1 MLQTSS
7 KASRTGYLFGIAS
20 AVTAGLIPVLSKLA
34 LVSVKP
40 LTISALVFLAA
51 GLMLLLY
58 HPRERP
64 SRKSA
69 GWMLVTGLL
78 GAALAP
84 ALYLYGLNQTS
95 AVNASLLSNAEVF
108 FTGVIAFAVF
118 RESLKRRQLF
128 ESLIVVAGI
137 FIVSTGLDFS
147 SVQLLHGLAGNLL
160 VLAAGL
166 VWALDNNL
174 SRVTSQKFGPVFVS
188 KFRNIFGGGLL
199 LGFLIATSAFSS
211 VPIAS
216 VPILI
221 LYAADVALATL
232 TFMAALVRIGAVRTL
247 IAFSTTSIFGSAFSV
262 AILGEGVTF
271 IQATGGALILLGVY
285 LIQKSE
291 SR

>member
-1 MLQTSS
+1 MSQISGKTSRS
-7 KASRTGYLFGIAS
+7 GYLFGIAS
-20 AVTAGLIPVLSKLA
+20 AVTAGLVPVFSKLA
-34 LVSVKP
+34 LVSVRP
-40 LTISALVFLAA
+40 LTVSALVFLVA

-58 HPRERP
+58 HPKERP
-64 SRKSA
+64 GKKSA
-69 GWMLVTGLL
+69 GWMLVTGLI

-84 ALYLYGLNQTS
+84 ALYLYGINQTS
-95 AVNASLLSNAEVF
+95 AVNAALLSNAEVF

-118 RESLKRRQLF
+118 KETLKRTQLV

-137 FIVSTGLDFS
+137 IIVSTGLDFS
-147 SVQLLHGLAGNLL
+147 SVQLQHGLAGNLL

-166 VWALDNNL
+166 VWAVDNNL

-211 VPIAS
+211 VPTAA
-216 VPILI
+216 VPVLI
-221 LYAADVALATL
+221 LYAADIALTTL

-247 IAFSTTSIFGSAFSV
+247 LAFSTTSIFGSAFSV
-262 AILGEGVTF
+262 AVLGEGITI

>member
-1 MLQTSS
+1 
-7 KASRTGYLFGIAS
+7 
-20 AVTAGLIPVLSKLA
+20 VLSKLA
-34 LVSVKP
+34 LVSVQP
-40 LTISALVFLAA
+40 LTVSALVFLVA
-51 GLMLLLY
+51 GLILLLY
-58 HPRERP
+58 HPKERP
-64 SRKSA
+64 GRKSA
-69 GWMLVTGLL
+69 GWMLVTGLI
-78 GAALAP
+78 GAAVAP
-84 ALYLYGLNQTS
+84 ALYLYGINQTS
-95 AVNASLLSNAEVF
+95 AVNAALLSNAEVF
-108 FTGVIAFAVF
+108 FTGVIAFVVF
-118 RESLKRRQLF
+118 KETLKRRQLF

-137 FIVSTGLDFS
+137 VVVTTGLDFS

-166 VWALDNNL
+166 FWAVDNNL
-174 SRVTSQKFGPVFVS
+174 SRVTSQKFGPVFVA

-247 IAFSTTSIFGSAFSV
+247 LAFSTTSIFGSLFSV
-262 AILGEGVTF
+262 VVLGEGVTI

>member
-1 MLQTSS
+1 MSS
-7 KASRTGYLFGIAS
+7 
-20 AVTAGLIPVLSKLA
+20 GLIPVLSKLA
-34 LVSVKP
+34 LVNVKP
-40 LTISALVFLAA
+40 LTVSALVFLTA
-51 GLMLLLY
+51 GLILLLY
-58 HPRERP
+58 HPKERP
-64 SRKSA
+64 GRKSA
-69 GWMLVTGLL
+69 GWMLVTGLI

-95 AVNASLLSNAEVF
+95 AVNAALLSNAEVF

-118 RESLKRRQLF
+118 KETLKRRQLF
-128 ESLIVVAGI
+128 ESLIVVVGI
-137 FIVSTGLDFS
+137 VIVSTGLDFS
-147 SVQLLHGLAGNLL
+147 SVQLSHGLAGNLL

-199 LGFLIATSAFSS
+199 LGFLIATSAFSAI
-211 VPIAS
+211 PIAA
-216 VPILI
+216 VPVLI
-221 LYAADVALATL
+221 LYAGDVALATL

-262 AILGEGVTF
+262 AILGESVTI

>member
-1 MLQTSS
+1 MSQSSS
-7 KASRTGYLFGIAS
+7 KASRSGYLFGIGS

-40 LTISALVFLAA
+40 LTVSALVFLVA
-51 GLMLLLY
+51 GLMLLFY
-58 HPRERP
+58 HPKERP
-64 SRKSA
+64 GKKSA

-78 GAALAP
+78 GAAVAP
-84 ALYLYGLNQTS
+84 ALYLYGINQTS
-95 AVNASLLSNAEVF
+95 AVNAALLSNAEVF

-118 RESLKRRQLF
+118 KETLKRRQLF
-128 ESLIVVAGI
+128 ESLIVIAGI
-137 FIVSTGLDFS
+137 VIVTTSLDFS
-147 SVQLLHGLAGNLL
+147 SVQLLHGLTGNLL

-199 LGFLIATSAFSS
+199 LGFLVATSAFSV
-211 VPIAS
+211 VPTAA

-221 LYAADVALATL
+221 LYAADVALATI

-247 IAFSTTSIFGSAFSV
+247 IAFSTTSIFGSVFSV
-262 AILGEGVTF
+262 TLLGEGITIV
-271 IQATGGALILLGVY
+271 QVTGGALILLGVY

>member
-1 MLQTSS
+1 M
-7 KASRTGYLFGIAS
+7 
-20 AVTAGLIPVLSKLA
+20 LSKLA
-34 LVSVKP
+34 LVSVQP
-40 LTISALVFLAA
+40 LTVSALVFLVA
-51 GLMLLLY
+51 GLILLLY
-58 HPRERP
+58 HPKERP
-64 SRKSA
+64 GRKSA
-69 GWMLVTGLL
+69 GWMLVTGLI
-78 GAALAP
+78 GAAVAP
-84 ALYLYGLNQTS
+84 ALYLYGINQTS
-95 AVNASLLSNAEVF
+95 AVNAALLSNAEVF
-108 FTGVIAFAVF
+108 FTGVIAFVVF
-118 RESLKRRQLF
+118 KETLKRRQLF

-137 FIVSTGLDFS
+137 VVVTTGLDFS

-166 VWALDNNL
+166 FWAVDNNL
-174 SRVTSQKFGPVFVS
+174 SRVTSQKFGPVFVA

-247 IAFSTTSIFGSAFSV
+247 LAFSTTSIFGSLFSV
-262 AILGEGVTF
+262 VVLGEGVTI

>member
-1 MLQTSS
+1 LSQTPS
-7 KASRTGYLFGIAS
+7 KTSRTGYLYGIGS
-20 AVTAGLIPVLSKLA
+20 AITAGLIPVLSKLA
-34 LVSVKP
+34 LVSVQP
-40 LTISALVFLAA
+40 LTVSALVFLVA
-51 GLMLLLY
+51 GLILLLY
-58 HPRERP
+58 HPKERP
-64 SRKSA
+64 GRKSA
-69 GWMLVTGLL
+69 GWMLVTGLI
-78 GAALAP
+78 GAAVAP
-84 ALYLYGLNQTS
+84 ALYLYGINQTS
-95 AVNASLLSNAEVF
+95 AVNAALLSNAEVF
-108 FTGVIAFAVF
+108 FTGVIAFVVF
-118 RESLKRRQLF
+118 KETLKRRQLF

-137 FIVSTGLDFS
+137 VVVTTGLDFS

-166 VWALDNNL
+166 FWAVDNNL
-174 SRVTSQKFGPVFVS
+174 SRVTSQKFGPVFVA

-247 IAFSTTSIFGSAFSV
+247 LAFSTTSIFGSLFSV
-262 AILGEGVTF
+262 VVLGEGVTI